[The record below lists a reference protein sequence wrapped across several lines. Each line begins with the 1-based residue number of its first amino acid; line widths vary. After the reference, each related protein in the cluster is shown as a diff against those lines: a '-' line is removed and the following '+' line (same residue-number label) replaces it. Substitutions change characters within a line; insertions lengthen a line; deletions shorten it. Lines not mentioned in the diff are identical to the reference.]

1 MRLNLIAALAGL
13 AILAGCS
20 SGYDIKY
27 DYDMDSNFSAFHT
40 YKWISRTVT
49 NANGSAAT
57 AQQNNSL
64 LEKRIHSAVD
74 TQMSA
79 KGFTLTEDNPDIL
92 LVYYVGLKDKID
104 VTDWGYTYAGSY
116 WGGGMGRN
124 VDVYQYTEGTLIV
137 DMVNASDKQ
146 LAWRGSATGVVEPG
160 RSPEQMEARINDVA
174 ARIFK
179 NYPPKK

>member
-1 MRLNLIAALAGL
+1 MRLKLIAALAGI

-27 DYDMDSNFSAFHT
+27 DYDMQTNFTGFKT
-40 YKWISRTVT
+40 YQWMEKTMT
-49 NANGSAAT
+49 NANGSA
-57 AQQNNSL
+57 QQAMQSNSL
-64 LEKRIHSAVD
+64 LDKRIRSAVD
-74 TQMSA
+74 TQMAA
-79 KGFTLTEDNPDIL
+79 KGFTLTADNPD
-92 LVYYVGLKDKID
+92 VYAVYHVGLKDKID

-116 WGGGMGRN
+116 WGGGLGRN

-137 DMVNASDKQ
+137 DLVDAANKE

-160 RSPEQMEARINDVA
+160 RSPEQIQARINDVV
-174 ARIFK
+174 ARIFQ

>member
-1 MRLNLIAALAGL
+1 MKFKLIAALAGI
-13 AILAGCS
+13 AIMAGCS

-40 YKWISRTVT
+40 YKWMPRTVT
-49 NANGSAAT
+49 NANGSVAV
-57 AQQNNSL
+57 AQQNNTL

-74 TQMSA
+74 AQLAA
-79 KGFTLTEDNPDIL
+79 KGFTPTEDNPDVFV
-92 LVYYVGLKDKID
+92 VYYVGLKDKID

-137 DMVNASDKQ
+137 DLVNASTKQ

-160 RSPEQMEARINDVA
+160 SPPEKVEARLNDVA
-174 ARIFK
+174 ARIFQ